1 MNIKRVLFCFFIAFL
16 IVTGCTRVNEK
27 EKKEKDEEKKDTLKY
42 AYMITSDKGYCIADE
57 NLVMEK
63 DVRLNDSIIS
73 IRLND
78 NEVSL
83 VGKNIFEISMKTGN
97 VINSFPN
104 VMDRFFVAIKNGY
117 AEIAGKNV
125 VFREKNKQFILFSSS
140 NPLKEIWRNPSH
152 DYLYVSDSLGYIYAL
167 DFEKRILRKRL
178 YAGEIKDFTFGNTGS
193 RIFIVSKKSLLVLDY
208 ETLNI
213 IYEVKGE
220 FSAVYPFN
228 RSDVFYLLNA
238 DSTSLQT
245 ISSRKY
251 KNLKSFKVGKD
262 FKSILSDGD
271 SLLLLFNESKG
282 EAGIF
287 FNGRKVLHFR
297 NDSIAGFEP
306 VVFHENILF
315 LSSDSTIAKYDLQ
328 NRNVK
333 KTIIKNC
340 SPIFVYPF
348 LKSRSSLKIQPVSEI
363 KKKDTVENKIV
374 EPSGPFYSVQLMSF
388 KDKKSAESYIEKM
401 KREYS
406 GAKVFS
412 LDTII
417 KDINY
422 TRVYIGRYAT
432 KDEAKG
438 LAETL
443 KLRSGYKDL
452 IIRKL
457 E

>member
-1 MNIKRVLFCFFIAFL
+1 MNIKRILFFFFLAVL
-16 IVTGCTRVNEK
+16 IVTGCTRESIK
-27 EKKEKDEEKKDTLKY
+27 EKKEKEEEKTDTLKY
-42 AYMITSDKGYCIADE
+42 AYIIVSDKGYCIADE

-63 DVRLNDSIIS
+63 DVRLNDSIFS

-78 NEVSL
+78 DEISL
-83 VGKNIFEISMKTGN
+83 VGKNIYEISMKTGN
-97 VINSFPN
+97 IINNGQNEMDSFFAA
-104 VMDRFFVAIKNGY
+104 MKNGY
-117 AEIAGKNV
+117 AEIVGKNV

-178 YAGEIKDFTFGNTGS
+178 YTGQIKDFTFGNIGS

-228 RSDVFYLLNA
+228 RSDVFYLLNG

-251 KNLKSFKVGKD
+251 KNLKSFKIGKE
-262 FKSILSDGD
+262 FKSILSDKD

-282 EAGIF
+282 EGSVF
-287 FNGRKVLHFR
+287 FNGRKVLNFE
-297 NDSIAGFEP
+297 NDSLLGLVP
-306 VVFHENILF
+306 VVFHESALF
-315 LSSDSTIAKYDLQ
+315 LSSNSTIARYDIK
-328 NRNVK
+328 NRSFK
-333 KTIIKNC
+333 KTTIKNC
-340 SPIFVYPF
+340 SPYFVYPF
-348 LKSRSSLKIQPVSEI
+348 LKKRSSIKTQYVAEI
-363 KKKDTVENKIV
+363 KKKDTIENKIIV
-374 EPSGPFYSVQLMSF
+374 ASGPFYSIQLMSF
-388 KDKKSAESYIEKM
+388 KDKTSSESYIEKM

-412 LDTII
+412 LDTVI
-417 KDINY
+417 KGENY

-452 IIRKL
+452 IIRKF